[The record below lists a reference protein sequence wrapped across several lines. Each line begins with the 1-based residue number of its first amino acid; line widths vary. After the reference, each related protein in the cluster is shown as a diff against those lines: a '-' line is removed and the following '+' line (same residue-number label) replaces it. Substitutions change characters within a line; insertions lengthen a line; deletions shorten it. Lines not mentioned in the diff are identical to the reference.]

1 MYVVP
6 ADFGEACDEPV
17 EVDVSGLLGV
27 ELAEE
32 ALAQQSVQRKVLQEG
47 LLIHTLACGHIHT
60 YIHTYIHIFNDK
72 RFIDRQTLYVCMYV
86 DK

>member
-1 MYVVP
+1 MYACMYVCMYVVP
-6 ADFGEACDEPV
+6 ADFGEASDEPV

-60 YIHTYIHIFNDK
+60 YIHIFNDK
-72 RFIDRQTLYVCMYV
+72 CL
-86 DK
+86 